1 MVVQDVLPVLLDLSL
16 RAMPGSTK
24 QGRDFPFSQR
34 YMQHVAGDVQ
44 HTLCLTGMN
53 TAAQLMQT
61 LLGSSVFCSQHANE
75 QSRDS
80 RELNLQ
86 ADAAV
91 SKKLHDIFHSDQAS
105 TVTSA
110 LCTLS
115 HIADG
120 VRSFFLPCVTQS
132 TPHNWT
138 LLRKPESMLTCLW
151 QLTRCNPACTD

>member
-1 MVVQDVLPVLLDLSL
+1 MQDLLPVLLDLLL
-16 RAMPGSTK
+16 RAMPSSTK

-53 TAAQLMQT
+53 TAAKLTQT
-61 LLGSSVFCSQHANE
+61 LLASSVFYSQLADEENG
-75 QSRDS
+75 DS
-80 RELNLQ
+80 WELDLQ

-91 SKKLHDIFHSDQAS
+91 SQKLHDIAHSDQVS

-115 HIADG
+115 QTADDT
-120 VRSFFLPCVTQS
+120 RSFLLPCV
-132 TPHNWT
+132 
-138 LLRKPESMLTCLW
+138 
-151 QLTRCNPACTD
+151 A

>member
-1 MVVQDVLPVLLDLSL
+1 MVLQEVLPVLLDLSL
-16 RAMPGSTK
+16 RAMAGSTK

-53 TAAQLMQT
+53 TAAKLTQT
-61 LLGSSVFCSQHANE
+61 LLASSVFYSQLADEENG
-75 QSRDS
+75 DS
-80 RELNLQ
+80 WELDLQ

-91 SKKLHDIFHSDQAS
+91 SQKLHEIIHSDQVS

-115 HIADG
+115 HTADDT
-120 VRSFFLPCVTQS
+120 RSFSMPCVTES
-132 TPHNWT
+132 SPHLHT
-138 LLRKPESMLTCLW
+138 
-151 QLTRCNPACTD
+151 

>member
-1 MVVQDVLPVLLDLSL
+1 MVVQDVLPILLDLSL
-16 RAMPGSTK
+16 RAMAGSTK

-53 TAAQLMQT
+53 TAAKLTQN
-61 LLGSSVFCSQHANE
+61 LLGSSVFCSQHADEENGVY
-75 QSRDS
+75 

-91 SKKLHDIFHSDQAS
+91 SQKLHDIIHSDQAS

-110 LCTLS
+110 LCMLQMTHGHS
-115 HIADG
+115 CCHVSQNDRHI
-120 VRSFFLPCVTQS
+120 FT
-132 TPHNWT
+132 HNWI
-138 LLRKPESMLTCLW
+138 LAGKPQSMLPCLW
-151 QLTRCNPACTD
+151 Q